1 MRYIYIFLTLCF
13 LSACGDGVADLTV
26 EEYIAEKNLETIEL
40 DEGVHI
46 AIEAPGNNLKPN
58 INSTITVNY
67 VGMLTNGSVFDSG
80 SDVTFQLAGLI
91 QGWRIGLKEIGEGGS
106 CTLIIPPNAGYGSQS
121 TGSIP
126 ANSVL
131 VFEMDLLEVK

>member
-1 MRYIYIFLTLCF
+1 MKYIYIFLTVCILA
-13 LSACGDGVADLTV
+13 SCGDEVANLTV
-26 EEYIAEKNLETIEL
+26 DEYIAQNNLETIEL

-67 VGMLTNGSVFDSG
+67 VGMLTNGNVFDSG
-80 SDVTFQLAGLI
+80 SGVTFQLAGLI

-121 TGSIP
+121 TGNIP